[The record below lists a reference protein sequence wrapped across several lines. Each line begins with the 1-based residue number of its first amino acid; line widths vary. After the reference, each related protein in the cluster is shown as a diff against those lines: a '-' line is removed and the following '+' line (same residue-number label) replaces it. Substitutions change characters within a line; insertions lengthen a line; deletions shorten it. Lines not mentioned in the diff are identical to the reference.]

1 MKCPCCGNEM
11 NLDGHRKIDMYM
23 CYECGY
29 IEGRRI
35 EPVAA
40 VNRTNYE
47 KIGKMNLNEM
57 AAFVSAGFGLDS
69 KAVANWLERGAVA

>member
-1 MKCPCCGNEM
+1 M
-11 NLDGHRKIDMYM
+11 NLDGHRKMDMYM

-29 IEGRRI
+29 IEGRNV

-40 VNRTNYE
+40 VNCTNYE

-69 KAVANWLERGAVA
+69 KSVALWLERAAVA

>member
-1 MKCPCCGNEM
+1 
-11 NLDGHRKIDMYM
+11 MYM

-29 IEGRRI
+29 IEGRNV
-35 EPVAA
+35 EPAAA
-40 VNRTNYE
+40 VNCTNYE

-69 KAVANWLERGAVA
+69 KAVATWLERGAVA